1 METNYTYEINQDTNN
16 EDFDNIIRI
25 NNGYEDE
32 SDEQDYDLDYDPN
45 EMYFALLN
53 DSDNNY

>member
-1 METNYTYEINQDTNN
+1 METNYNN
-16 EDFDNIIRI
+16 YDIDYSVDDMENIIRI
-25 NNGYEDE
+25 NNSDAD

-53 DSDNNY
+53 DNENNY

>member
-1 METNYTYEINQDTNN
+1 METNYTNFDIDYSKN

-25 NNGYEDE
+25 NNGYED

-53 DSDNNY
+53 ENN

>member
-1 METNYTYEINQDTNN
+1 METNYNNYDIDYSAN

-25 NNGYEDE
+25 NNSEEE
-32 SDEQDYDLDYDPN
+32 SDDQDYDLDYDPN

-53 DSDNNY
+53 DNENNY

>member
-1 METNYTYEINQDTNN
+1 METNYNNFDIDYNAN

-25 NNGYEDE
+25 NNGYDDD

-53 DSDNNY
+53 DNNH